1 MVTMVPPSPD
11 LLRKYRNTD
20 ELIKSGRAYLMPEL
34 VEKYPSDYI
43 NLATYESMKRVMQ
56 FA

>member
-1 MVTMVPPSPD
+1 MVPPSPD